1 MMSHAKKID
10 YHKKGPGVD
19 SRFSESP
26 ANEMIEYSYKLKI
39 GETKYTFDH
48 ELWNHRAHSIML
60 YEQGILSKSDAS
72 KILKV
77 LNEITSMGVDRF
89 PLDPRRGELFFNIES
104 YLIEK
109 IGEDA
114 AGRMHTG
121 RSRGDMYVCTERMI
135 SREKILQLIHN
146 LILLIEALIEIAKK
160 NIDTIMP
167 GYTLLQH
174 AQPTTLAH
182 YLLSF
187 ADRFQR
193 DIQRLQETYARVNL
207 SPMGAAII
215 SGSGFPLNRPRM
227 AELLGFD
234 AVIENTRDASISRDF
249 ALESIT
255 HTTIMLSN
263 LSALA
268 DDLNVWCSYEF
279 GMIELSDAYSGT
291 SSIMPQKKNPHS
303 LERIRCT
310 CAEGIGN
317 TMTVFT
323 QLKTLSEQLI
333 DLESTGPIVWRT
345 LDSAQAVVKF
355 MRGLLL
361 TLKINRDIMYQKAE
375 ANFIQ
380 STQLAEAIVKEK
392 NLSFRTAHRIV
403 GTLVKNC
410 INQKISPTKITPEIL
425 DDASMS
431 VTGRRLKMSLETIRK
446 SMDVKYIIENRNILG
461 GPGRKQVTR
470 MLRKHSLYVLDG
482 KRWLRDRKN
491 AIEKARS
498 LTNSILRKLT
508 L

>member
-39 GETKYTFDH
+39 DEAKYTFDH

-60 YEQGILSKSDAS
+60 YEQGILSKSNAS

-135 SREKILQLIHN
+135 LREKILQLIN
-146 LILLIEALIEIAKK
+146 DIISLIKALIEVSK
-160 NIDTIMP
+160 NNVTTIMP

-193 DIQRLQETYARVNL
+193 DIQRLQETYKRVNM

-317 TMTVFT
+317 TMTVFA

-333 DLESTGPIVWRT
+333 DLESTGPITWRT
-345 LDSAQAVVKF
+345 LDSAQTVVKF

-361 TLKINRDIMYQKAE
+361 TLKINEDIMYKRAE

-410 INQKISPTKITPEIL
+410 MNQKISPTEITPEIL

-461 GPGRKQVTR
+461 GPGRKQVAR
-470 MLRKHSLYVLDG
+470 MLRKHSLDVLKG
-482 KRWLRDRKN
+482 IRWLRDRKN

-498 LTNSILRKLT
+498 LTNSISRKLT